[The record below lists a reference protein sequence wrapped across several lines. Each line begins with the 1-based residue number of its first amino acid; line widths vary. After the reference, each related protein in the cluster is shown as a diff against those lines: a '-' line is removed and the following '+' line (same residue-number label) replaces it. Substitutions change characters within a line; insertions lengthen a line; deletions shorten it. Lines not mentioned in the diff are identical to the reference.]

1 MTNQKDCT
9 YATGLGYTLHIQS
22 LHWSRSKI
30 NLLLQLF
37 SNRGNYF
44 YQTLNDNK
52 RHIIFSFSFE
62 HKLKLFGQFLVSL
75 IFFAFIL

>member
-52 RHIIFSFSFE
+52 RHILSKPQPQ
-62 HKLKLFGQFLVSL
+62 HNTTQRLGLT
-75 IFFAFIL
+75 